1 MPSGERNISIQKKR
15 PQQRAATESRKR
27 REKKNYLSSFV
38 FFKYPIAADWNI
50 ILSIHTCGGA
60 LSLSPKVGRERERE
74 REVKEESVAQ
84 PSLHGQ
90 YIHPH
95 TNKQTIEKKETAR
108 QKVVACPLKRISFL
122 PSFFLPFASDRIVDT
137 EQKTA
142 VVKAGGVCSTTRI

>member
-1 MPSGERNISIQKKR
+1 MREIFQYKKKGLNR
-15 PQQRAATESRKR
+15 EQQQRVEKE
-27 REKKNYLSSFV
+27 EKKNYLSSFV
-38 FFKYPIAADWNI
+38 FFKYPMAANWNI